1 MNDNDTWLWYYSS
14 DEETW
19 YGPYIDEAN
28 AIAAGLAAS
37 YGGKYHV
44 AECHQGLLYMAI
56 FDDLAERIED
66 LNEDLHGD
74 HEVLTDQ
81 ITQTQWGDLQRELNR
96 VATNWC
102 KRHNCRQFMFDGMRS
117 ETVHGGE
124 SND

>member
-1 MNDNDTWLWYYSS
+1 MNDNDTWFWYYSS

-19 YGPYIDEAN
+19 YGPYNDEPS
-28 AIAAGLAAS
+28 AIAAGKANC
-37 YGGKYHV
+37 GGKYHV

-66 LNEDLHGD
+66 INEEFTGD
-74 HEVLTDQ
+74 EALTDQ
-81 ITQTQWGDLQRELNR
+81 ITQAQWDDLQRELTK
-96 VATNWC
+96 VATEWC